1 MSMLVDTAVR
11 TSIVLAAALL
21 ATAAL
26 TRRSAALRHW
36 VLTVGVACA
45 AAMPLF
51 QSAFPAW
58 HVSLATFAPAAPA
71 TQRQSEVT
79 SSLRIR
85 TGAAQPV
92 PARGDAAPLNRSRG
106 SSRLPVAIVS
116 VWLVGALL
124 SVSRLAVGL
133 RRLSRLASRAQALKA
148 GRLAAIADDLAGG
161 MGLRRPV
168 TLLHASDS
176 PTPVTWGALA
186 PAIVLPAGAPAWSD
200 DRARIVLRH
209 ELAHVA
215 RGDWLPQVLAEALGA
230 VYWFNPVV
238 YIASRRLRA
247 EAERACD
254 DEVLNAG
261 VAPADYATHLV
272 EIAREAA
279 SRRMGSALAMA
290 RPSSLEGR
298 INAMLNMNISRRP
311 LKRIVRTAILLAF
324 TALAVPIALA
334 QGRFWSFSGTVL
346 DQTNRVVADSRLV
359 LTNGSTGATYEVR
372 TDQRGRFAFVA
383 LPSGEYQLAV
393 EHAGFAKWV
402 DAIAIGSEDVD
413 RTIRLRI
420 GRVQETVR
428 VDGGAAEPAQLERT
442 PEESR
447 LRGEAIRRRAAD
459 KCGAGAAT
467 DEAGGQI
474 LPPIK
479 LVHVRPRYPD
489 ALKASKIGGEVILD
503 ALIDTDGTVRDVTA
517 VSSPHPGL
525 EQAAVEAVRGW
536 EFSPTY
542 LNCTP
547 IQVPMRVAVTFV
559 APLR

>member
-1 MSMLVDTAVR
+1 MSMLVDAAVR
-11 TSIVLAAALL
+11 TSIVLGAALL

-26 TRRSAALRHW
+26 TGRSAALRHW
-36 VLTVGVACA
+36 VLTAGLACA

-51 QSAFPAW
+51 QAAFPAW
-58 HVSLATFAPAAPA
+58 HVTPATFAPAGPRA
-71 TQRQSEVT
+71 QQQSEVT

-85 TGAAQPV
+85 TAAAPAAQASGAV
-92 PARGDAAPLNRSRG
+92 EPLKSSRG
-106 SSRLPVAIVS
+106 GSLLPVAIVS

-133 RRLSRLASRAQALKA
+133 RRLSRAASRAQAVKA
-148 GRLAAIADDLAGG
+148 GRLVAIADDIARA

-168 TLLHASDS
+168 TLLQGSDS
-176 PTPVTWGALA
+176 PTLVTWGALS
-186 PAIVLPAGAPAWSD
+186 PAIVLPADAPAWPD
-200 DRARIVLRH
+200 DRARVVLRH

-215 RGDWLPQVLAEALGA
+215 RGDWPAQVLAEVLGA
-230 VYWFNPVV
+230 GYWFNPLVH
-238 YIASRRLRA
+238 IASRRLRA

-261 VAPADYATHLV
+261 VAPAEYATHLV
-272 EIAREAA
+272 EIARGLA
-279 SRRMGSALAMA
+279 SRRMGPALAMA

-298 INAMLNMNISRRP
+298 INAMLNTNISRRP
-311 LKRIVRTAILLAF
+311 VKRIARMGILLAC
-324 TALAVPIALA
+324 TALAVPLAVA
-334 QGRFWSFSGTVL
+334 QGRFWSFTGTVV
-346 DQTNRVVADSRLV
+346 DQTNRVVPDSRLV
-359 LTNGSTGATYEVR
+359 LTNGSTGAKYEVR
-372 TDQRGRFAFVA
+372 TDPSGRFAFVA
-383 LPSGEYQLAV
+383 LPSGQYQLAV
-393 EHAGFAKWV
+393 EHAGFARLV
-402 DAIAIGSEDVD
+402 DAVGIASEDVD

-428 VDGGAAEPAQLERT
+428 VDGGATEPAQAERT

-447 LRGEAIRRRAAD
+447 LRGEEIRRRAAD

-479 LVHVRPRYPD
+479 LTHVRPQYPD
-489 ALKASKIGGEVILD
+489 ALKAAKIGGEVILD

-517 VSSPHPGL
+517 VSSPHPAL

-547 IQVPMRVAVTFV
+547 IQVPMRVAVTFI
-559 APLR
+559 AP